1 MPEHNVVF
9 TATTDGT
16 VTPDECTYTVVYH
29 YVDRDGNEETE
40 TDPKDRPSTAGT
52 PVSRLYNTDRTS
64 YNGST
69 YIFDRAELNDVEII
83 DGETLQAGHN
93 SIDVYYDIDEL
104 GPDDEPDG
112 TPDKDQIVFTYVSA
126 DGSMGSVNLEKEVV
140 TRDQTG
146 MASPTGAVATA
157 EEGYEFVEWTDDY
170 YHSTDTDAG
179 MEYLAGLPY
188 DEDTTFTAYFQKVG
202 EEPVNTISVIFL
214 AENGT
219 FSNGQTTYTAIVEVN
234 ADGEYRLAEGDIL
247 EATPDTGYGDPSWT
261 CNYEDCDA
269 PKIGDPVEDWDL
281 FVVTFHPAG
290 AVPTQVTVT
299 YAWAR

>member
-1 MPEHNVVF
+1 M
-9 TATTDGT
+9 
-16 VTPDECTYTVVYH
+16 YH

-40 TDPKDRPSTAGT
+40 TTPENESSTTGT
-52 PVSRLYNTDRTS
+52 PVSGLYDTNRTS
-64 YNGST
+64 HSDST

-126 DGSMGSVNLEKEVV
+126 DHAMGFVSLEKEVV

-157 EEGYEFVEWTDDY
+157 EEGCEFVEWTDDY
-170 YHSTDTDAG
+170 YHRTDTNAG
-179 MEYLAGLPY
+179 MKYLAGLPY
-188 DEDTTFTAYFQKVG
+188 DEDTTFTAKFQKAG
-202 EEPVNTISVIFL
+202 EEPGNTISVIFL

-234 ADGEYRLAEGDIL
+234 ADGKYRLAEGDIL

-290 AVPTQVTVT
+290 SCRPKGHGYLCVGRRSPGERGTA
-299 YAWAR
+299 